1 MNRPRLRTTWTN
13 NDDTKSREAATSR
26 RADIFTMNQEHP
38 QPSPVEYENG
48 DPDSWAETPTG
59 NQLVYDGYEG
69 GEGGS
74 EARNEVN
81 YPEFKPETFNHKDSD
96 KWHGPGKYDNAK
108 VSAATNAVKK
118 ANLAKKLAIATLRT
132 SSESL
137 ITQQASDF
145 MNLPDPVL
153 VESLRRV
160 NKASFQS
167 LPEEARFK
175 RSMAC
180 CKLATKVLS
189 QYEPNEAAVE
199 RLARAFMMADDPVL
213 KGILATLAEIEASAV
228 VASEDDEEEAEETT
242 SSTQVQSSE
251 EEDDCDDTETAS
263 AEQTSAVEI
272 SMEDD
277 MEEDDS
283 ETAAC
288 DLDPASMDML
298 NQMITEDSGEVP
310 APSGSLADLFS
321 PAVPAAPAA
330 PAAPAPAVVPVAS
343 SGVEISFGGD
353 DDEGVH
359 TASGAGS
366 DLDTLFNDNE
376 EVMAQ
381 RDIVAAQREQAAR
394 ETNYAGVSKVASVGA
409 KRLGNVQQSA
419 DKNGDTLDKLWDRP
433 TA

>member
-13 NDDTKSREAATSR
+13 NDAKSREAATSR
-26 RADIFTMNQEHP
+26 RADIFTMNQDHP
-38 QPSPVEYENG
+38 QPSPVEYESG

-118 ANLAKKLAIATLRT
+118 ASLAKKLAIATLRT

-160 NKASFQS
+160 NKASFQA

-251 EEDDCDDTETAS
+251 EEEACDDTETAS
-263 AEQTSAVEI
+263 TEQTSAVEI

-298 NQMITEDSGEVP
+298 NQMITEDSVEVP

-321 PAVPAAPAA
+321 GAPA
-330 PAAPAPAVVPVAS
+330 PAAPAPAMVPVAS

-353 DDEGVH
+353 DDDEGVH
-359 TASGAGS
+359 TASGADP
-366 DLDTLFNDNE
+366 DLDVLFNDNE

-381 RDIVAAQREQAAR
+381 RDIVAAQREQSAR
-394 ETNYAGVSKVASVGA
+394 ETNYAGVGRVASAGA

-419 DKNGDTLDKLWDRP
+419 AKNGDNLENLWERP